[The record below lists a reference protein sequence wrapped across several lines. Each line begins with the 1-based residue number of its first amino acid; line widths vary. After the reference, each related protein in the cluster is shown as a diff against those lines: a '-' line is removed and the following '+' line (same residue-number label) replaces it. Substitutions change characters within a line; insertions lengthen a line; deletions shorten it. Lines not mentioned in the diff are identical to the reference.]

1 MFGEYIIG
9 KIALFTEK
17 LCESIC
23 RFHICRFKT
32 FDRKVCNFST
42 IPGLH
47 IPVFLVD
54 ADFLANGASP
64 ITLVEVGRKM
74 LL

>member
-1 MFGEYIIG
+1 MSSPYLPFQDLRPQGLQI
-9 KIALFTEK
+9 
-17 LCESIC
+17 
-23 RFHICRFKT
+23 
-32 FDRKVCNFST
+32 ST

-47 IPVFLVD
+47 IPLFLVD
-54 ADFLANGASP
+54 ADFLANDASP